1 MKQDFEPF
9 IKELTDNM
17 TIFVSDEEESIRN
30 SSLQVQKILINNYG
44 LSHTEM
50 LLEPLE
56 LSLFEEKWRKRNGA
70 LLLIGEM
77 LNVLKNYLY
86 DNIDAEKE
94 SNYY

>member
-1 MKQDFEPF
+1 
-9 IKELTDNM
+9 
-17 TIFVSDEEESIRN
+17 
-30 SSLQVQKILINNYG
+30 
-44 LSHTEM
+44 M

-77 LNVLKNYLY
+77 LNVLKSYLY